1 MYQNIYNFKC
11 GNVLFVRMNIRC
23 GCETHINTTNVNL
36 SKRVCVM
43 FIVKNKM
50 KGTHMCYRDV
60 QIRAGET
67 APVKS

>member
-1 MYQNIYNFKC
+1 
-11 GNVLFVRMNIRC
+11 
-23 GCETHINTTNVNL
+23 
-36 SKRVCVM
+36 M